1 MSDHV
6 RKQIRDAVVTRLTGL
21 ATTGVNV
28 HKSRVSKFRD
38 SDLPA
43 LNVFVRNES
52 SNVATTGRNPM
63 LTRRATLVIKCHV
76 MVADGYEDVLDDM
89 AKEVEEA
96 LGANTT
102 LGGLVKNITPTQF
115 DSDSSDELQTTS
127 GLGILAFDV
136 PYFTV
141 QGVPTVAR

>member
-1 MSDHV
+1 
-6 RKQIRDAVVTRLTGL
+6 
-21 ATTGVNV
+21 
-28 HKSRVSKFRD
+28 
-38 SDLPA
+38 
-43 LNVFVRNES
+43 
-52 SNVATTGRNPM
+52 M